1 MTGDVYAELGGHSNT
16 KLKVN
21 LADAFHKADSVN
33 NAFMGVEKLFE
44 SKEMYAAFSGVY
56 QMLFLIITLLCVM
69 LAPKSEK

>member
-21 LADAFHKADSVN
+21 LADAFHKADGLLKSFKATQDYTDPMEAV
-33 NAFMGVEKLFE
+33 FE
-44 SKEMYAAFSGVY
+44 
-56 QMLFLIITLLCVM
+56 MLFLIITLLCVM